1 MSSVYIS
8 RVGSHFEQFQLEIT
22 DGSEVEGSI
31 LMFAEMTPGSNH
43 TLAISR
49 AGIERNCCALYRQQK
64 ARPDNICYFSQ
75 SRQKDR
81 NCTKPPSFK
90 SRLKFCFKDRVRME
104 QREPTVDP
112 AAEGIEGRLKEL
124 ASKWFIDTQ
133 VPLIVNNGLFPTWFL
148 GFITRRDAEEILRDK
163 ELGCFLIRLS
173 DKAIGYILSY
183 KGRDRCRHF
192 VISQSETG
200 KFVVCGDTEGHNTV
214 PELVEYYKTS
224 AIEPFGE
231 YLTSSC
237 FEAFNE
243 ELYDI
248 IQVSPKDKPITALR
262 TAKKLQKQQIN
273 STTEQQPPRP
283 QKSNRIRE
291 EVPPL
296 PRRSRHLDSGA
307 LKDHDGVLYAQLSKQ
322 TPRETPRVQHISQEN
337 LPAAIPGKAERLT
350 MRDPNDGRFSPPSGP
365 ESVYSQL
372 SLLDSKSRSLPLLD
386 TCSNGEQS
394 YRLSV
399 LPDTPPRLSPRP
411 IRQAPSCTPRLEK
424 TDLCSGSKSSHS
436 HADCMNENT
445 VYQLAG
451 RVSSRSP
458 TSFDNRLTPEQHAD
472 SVYAEVTH
480 EAPTFAHDST
490 YELLPNHKERTK
502 LKPNRN
508 TYWPAEEFRGKNNPS
523 SCGLKNDKWKW
534 LFPEAKRKW

>member
-22 DGSEVEGSI
+22 DGSEVERSI

-75 SRQKDR
+75 SRQKDL
-81 NCTKPPSFK
+81 NCTKSPSFK
-90 SRLKFCFKDRVRME
+90 TRLKFCFKDRVRME
-104 QREPTVDP
+104 QSKEPAVDP
-112 AAEGIEGRLKEL
+112 AAEGIEGRLREL

-133 VPLIVNNGLFPTWFL
+133 IPLIVNNGLFPTWFL
-148 GFITRRDAEEILRDK
+148 GFITRRDAEEILREK

-214 PELVEYYKTS
+214 SELIEYYKTS
-224 AIEPFGE
+224 SIEPFGE

-262 TAKKLQKQQIN
+262 SAKTLQKQQIN
-273 STTEQQPPRP
+273 STTEQQPSRP
-283 QKSNRIRE
+283 EKSKRIHE

-307 LKDHDGVLYAQLSKQ
+307 FNDHDSVLYAQLRKQ
-322 TPRETPRVQHISQEN
+322 TPREIPRVQQISQEN
-337 LPAAIPGKAERLT
+337 VPAANPGKAERST
-350 MRDPNDGRFSPPSGP
+350 MKDQNDGRFSSPSGP

-372 SLLDSKSRSLPLLD
+372 NLLDSKSRSLPLLD
-386 TCSNGEQS
+386 TRSNEEQS

-399 LPDTPPRLSPRP
+399 PPDTPPRLSPKP
-411 IRQAPSCTPRLEK
+411 IRQAPSCTPWSEK
-424 TDLCSGSKSSHS
+424 TDLCSGPKSNHS
-436 HADCMNENT
+436 ADFMNDNT
-445 VYQLAG
+445 VYQKAG
-451 RVSSRSP
+451 KRNSRSP
-458 TSFDNRLTPEQHAD
+458 TFFDNRLTPEQHTD
-472 SVYAEVTH
+472 SVYAEVTS
-480 EAPTFAHDST
+480 EAPTFTHDST
-490 YELLPNHKERTK
+490 YELLPNHNERPK
-502 LKPNRN
+502 LKPNRT
-508 TYWPAEEFRGKNNPS
+508 TYWPVEEFRHKDNPS